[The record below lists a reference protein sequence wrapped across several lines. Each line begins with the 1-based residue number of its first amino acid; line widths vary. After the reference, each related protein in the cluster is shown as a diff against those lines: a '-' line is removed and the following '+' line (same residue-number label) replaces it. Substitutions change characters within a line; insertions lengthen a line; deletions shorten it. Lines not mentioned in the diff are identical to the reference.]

1 MKDKNKILSTVSI
14 YHAFNDGVVVVIPL
28 LFPIFKIM
36 FDLSYTQIG
45 VITGGGLL
53 VTLVMQLLIGR
64 ISDRKNRVFLLSFGI
79 LLMSGSVLLLTNV
92 RGFITLMLFVFLI
105 RFSAGFYHPTGIGWI
120 SRIFK
125 GKKVDGAMGIQSA
138 AGDFGAFIAL
148 LTTLFIVENTDWS
161 FPLYLWAIGGTI
173 CLFIGIFLTTSID
186 LDFLKVSN
194 VNNKKQA
201 ITKSLREELN
211 YLKEIKMFIPA
222 FIISG
227 AAWGIIVTYLPLLLV
242 EKTHLSLTAI
252 GLLIS
257 VWIGIGTIICL
268 VYDRI
273 QKTVGRKNVVI
284 ISYLT
289 MALMAF
295 CLTIFTNIFV
305 LIIIM
310 ILLGLSTFLTYP
322 ALFSFVSDLIDKD
335 IIGTTFAYTFTV
347 QLGGGTILIFLG
359 GFFSDIWG
367 IWTPF
372 FILGVISLYVTLKLL
387 VDFKKLAKRSR

>member
-1 MKDKNKILSTVSI
+1 MKDKTKILSTVSI

-28 LFPIFKIM
+28 LFPVFKIL

-45 VITGGGLL
+45 IITSGGLL
-53 VTLVMQLLIGR
+53 VTLVTQLLIGR
-64 ISDRKNRVFLLSFGI
+64 ISDRKNRIFLLTLGI
-79 LLMSGSVLLLTNV
+79 LLMSASVLLLTCV
-92 RGFITLMLFVFLI
+92 QGFITLMLFIFLI

-125 GKKVDGAMGIQSA
+125 GKRVDWAMGVQSA

-148 LTTLFIVENTDWS
+148 LSTLFIVENMNWS

-173 CLFIGIFLTTSID
+173 CLFIGVFLTTNIN
-186 LDFLKVSN
+186 LDFLKISN
-194 VNNKKQA
+194 NNKKQTIA
-201 ITKSLREELN
+201 KSLRKELS
-211 YLKEIKMFIPA
+211 YLKKIKMFIPA

-268 VYDRI
+268 VYNKI
-273 QKTVGRKNVVI
+273 QKIIGRKNVVLF
-284 ISYLT
+284 SYLT

-295 CLTIFTNIFV
+295 CLTILTNIFV

-310 ILLGLSTFLTYP
+310 ILLGASTFLTYP

-335 IIGTTFAYTFTV
+335 IIGTTFAYTFTI

-359 GFFSDIWG
+359 GFTSDIWG

-372 FILGVISLYVTLKLL
+372 FILGLISLYVTLKLL
-387 VDFKKLAKRSR
+387 VDFKKLAKHSR